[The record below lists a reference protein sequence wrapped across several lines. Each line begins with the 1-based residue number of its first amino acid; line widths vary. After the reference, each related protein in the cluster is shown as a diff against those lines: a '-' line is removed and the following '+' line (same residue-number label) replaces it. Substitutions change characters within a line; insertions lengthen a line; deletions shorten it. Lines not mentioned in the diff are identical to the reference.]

1 MKINLQDKRY
11 YSIGEVA
18 SKFNVNPSLIRFWEQ
33 EFKILNPKKN
43 SRGNRKFT
51 LKDIEAINKIY
62 FLLKEKGYT
71 IQGAKHYINNEKTSD
86 KLDIVNKLKLI
97 KDKLIEIRNQLW
109 LFFSQKN
116 SYRNTRKVKIFS
128 DLIF

>member
-51 LKDIEAINKIY
+51 LKDIEAISKIY

-71 IQGAKHYINNEKTSD
+71 IQGAKHFINNEKNSD

-97 KDKLIEIRNQLW
+97 KNKLIEIRNQL
-109 LFFSQKN
+109 
-116 SYRNTRKVKIFS
+116 
-128 DLIF
+128 

>member
-1 MKINLQDKRY
+1 MKINLQEKRY
-11 YSIGEVA
+11 FSIGEVA

-51 LKDIEAINKIY
+51 KKDIESLNKIY

-71 IQGAKHYINNEKTSD
+71 IQGAKDYISNEKSSNH
-86 KLDIVNKLKLI
+86 LNIVNKLKQI
-97 KDKLIEIRNQLW
+97 KNKLIEIREQL
-109 LFFSQKN
+109 
-116 SYRNTRKVKIFS
+116 
-128 DLIF
+128 

>member
-1 MKINLQDKRY
+1 MKINIQDKRY

-71 IQGAKHYINNEKTSD
+71 IQGAKDYINNEKTSN

-97 KDKLIEIRNQLW
+97 KDKLIEIRNQL
-109 LFFSQKN
+109 
-116 SYRNTRKVKIFS
+116 
-128 DLIF
+128 

>member
-1 MKINLQDKRY
+1 MLKKLEHYKKLQLCPIPQFQGYILNLLQVLKT
-11 YSIGEVA
+11 SSTSSFVA
-18 SKFNVNPSLIRFWEQ
+18 WEQ

-51 LKDIEAINKIY
+51 HKDIEAINKIY

-71 IQGAKHYINNEKTSD
+71 IQGAKHCINNEKTSD

-97 KDKLIEIRNQLW
+97 KDKLIEIRNQL
-109 LFFSQKN
+109 
-116 SYRNTRKVKIFS
+116 
-128 DLIF
+128 

>member
-1 MKINLQDKRY
+1 MKINLQEKRY

-33 EFKILNPKKN
+33 EFKLLNPKKN

-51 LKDIEAINKIY
+51 NTDIENINKIY

-71 IQGAKHYINNEKTSD
+71 IQGAKYYIRNEKTSK
-86 KLDIVNKLKLI
+86 KLDIVSKLKQI
-97 KDKLIEIRNQLW
+97 KDKLLEIRDQL
-109 LFFSQKN
+109 
-116 SYRNTRKVKIFS
+116 
-128 DLIF
+128 

>member
-1 MKINLQDKRY
+1 MKIELPEKRY

-18 SKFNVNPSLIRFWEQ
+18 SNFKVKTSLIRFWEQ

-51 LKDIEAINKIY
+51 TKDIENFKKIY

-71 IQGAKHYINNEKTSD
+71 IQGAKDFLKNNKKSLGKMDVIN
-86 KLDIVNKLKLI
+86 KLDTI
-97 KDKLIEIRNQLW
+97 KTKLIEIRDQL
-109 LFFSQKN
+109 
-116 SYRNTRKVKIFS
+116 
-128 DLIF
+128 

>member
-1 MKINLQDKRY
+1 MKINLKDKRY

-97 KDKLIEIRNQLW
+97 KDKLIEIRNQL
-109 LFFSQKN
+109 
-116 SYRNTRKVKIFS
+116 
-128 DLIF
+128 

>member
-1 MKINLQDKRY
+1 MKINLQEKRY

-33 EFKILNPKKN
+33 EFKLLNPKKN

-51 LKDIEAINKIY
+51 NTDIENINKIY

-71 IQGAKHYINNEKTSD
+71 IQGAKDYIRNEKKSK
-86 KLDIVNKLKLI
+86 KLDLVSKLKQI
-97 KDKLIEIRNQLW
+97 KDKLIEIRDQL
-109 LFFSQKN
+109 
-116 SYRNTRKVKIFS
+116 
-128 DLIF
+128 

>member
-1 MKINLQDKRY
+1 MKIELPEKRY

-18 SKFNVNPSLIRFWEQ
+18 SNFKVKTSLIRFWEQ

-51 LKDIEAINKIY
+51 IKDIENFKKIY

-71 IQGAKHYINNEKTSD
+71 IQGAKDFLKNNKKSLGKMDVIN
-86 KLDIVNKLKLI
+86 KLDTI
-97 KDKLIEIRNQLW
+97 KTKLIEIRDQL
-109 LFFSQKN
+109 
-116 SYRNTRKVKIFS
+116 
-128 DLIF
+128 

>member
-1 MKINLQDKRY
+1 MKINLQNKRY

-51 LKDIEAINKIY
+51 QKDIEVINKIY

-71 IQGAKHYINNEKTSD
+71 IQGAKDYINNENSSN
-86 KLDIVNKLKLI
+86 KLDIVNKLKSI
-97 KDKLIEIRNQLW
+97 KDKLIEIRKQL
-109 LFFSQKN
+109 
-116 SYRNTRKVKIFS
+116 
-128 DLIF
+128 

>member
-1 MKINLQDKRY
+1 MKIDLPEKRY

-18 SKFNVNPSLIRFWEQ
+18 SKFKVKTSLIRFWEQ

-51 LKDIEAINKIY
+51 SKDIENFNKIY

-71 IQGAKHYINNEKTSD
+71 IQGAKDYIKNNKKSLGRLEIITKLNFIKT
-86 KLDIVNKLKLI
+86 
-97 KDKLIEIRNQLW
+97 KLIEFRDQL
-109 LFFSQKN
+109 
-116 SYRNTRKVKIFS
+116 
-128 DLIF
+128 

>member
-51 LKDIEAINKIY
+51 HKDIEAINKIY
-62 FLLKEKGYT
+62 FLLTYM
-71 IQGAKHYINNEKTSD
+71 
-86 KLDIVNKLKLI
+86 LLI
-97 KDKLIEIRNQLW
+97 R
-109 LFFSQKN
+109 
-116 SYRNTRKVKIFS
+116 
-128 DLIF
+128 

>member
-18 SKFNVNPSLIRFWEQ
+18 LKFNVNPSLIRFWEQ

-51 LKDIEAINKIY
+51 HKDIEAINKIY

-71 IQGAKHYINNEKTSD
+71 IQGAKHYISNEKTSD

-97 KDKLIEIRNQLW
+97 KDKLIEIRNQL
-109 LFFSQKN
+109 
-116 SYRNTRKVKIFS
+116 
-128 DLIF
+128 

>member
-51 LKDIEAINKIY
+51 NKDIEAINKIY

-71 IQGAKHYINNEKTSD
+71 IQGAKHCINNEKTSD

-97 KDKLIEIRNQLW
+97 KDKLIEIRNQL
-109 LFFSQKN
+109 
-116 SYRNTRKVKIFS
+116 
-128 DLIF
+128 

>member
-1 MKINLQDKRY
+1 MKIDLPEKRY

-18 SKFNVNPSLIRFWEQ
+18 SKFQVKTSLIRFWEQ

-51 LKDIEAINKIY
+51 SKDIENFNKIY

-71 IQGAKHYINNEKTSD
+71 IQGAKDYIKNNSFMRLLESERIKEK
-86 KLDIVNKLKLI
+86 
-97 KDKLIEIRNQLW
+97 IRNFEHDMW
-109 LFFSQKN
+109 SW
-116 SYRNTRKVKIFS
+116 
-128 DLIF
+128 

>member
-33 EFKILNPKKN
+33 EFKLLNPKKN

-51 LKDIEAINKIY
+51 KTDIENINKNY
-62 FLLKEKGYT
+62 FLLKKNIT
-71 IQGAKHYINNEKTSD
+71 IRHCAFLAKIDNAD
-86 KLDIVNKLKLI
+86 
-97 KDKLIEIRNQLW
+97 
-109 LFFSQKN
+109 
-116 SYRNTRKVKIFS
+116 
-128 DLIF
+128 

>member
-1 MKINLQDKRY
+1 MKTNLQDKRY

-43 SRGNRKFT
+43 SRGYRKFT
-51 LKDIEAINKIY
+51 QKDIEVINKIY

-71 IQGAKHYINNEKTSD
+71 IQGANDYISKSKTSK
-86 KLDIVNKLKLI
+86 KLDLVNKLKLI
-97 KDKLIEIRNQLW
+97 KHKLIEIRNQL
-109 LFFSQKN
+109 
-116 SYRNTRKVKIFS
+116 
-128 DLIF
+128 

>member
-1 MKINLQDKRY
+1 MKIKIQEKRY
-11 YSIGEVA
+11 FSIGEVA

-51 LKDIEAINKIY
+51 KKDIESLNKIY

-71 IQGAKHYINNEKTSD
+71 IQGAKDYIRNEKSSNQ
-86 KLDIVNKLKLI
+86 LNIVNKLKQI
-97 KDKLIEIRNQLW
+97 KNKLIEIREQL
-109 LFFSQKN
+109 
-116 SYRNTRKVKIFS
+116 
-128 DLIF
+128 

>member
-51 LKDIEAINKIY
+51 VKDIEAINKIY

-97 KDKLIEIRNQLW
+97 KDKLIEIRNQL
-109 LFFSQKN
+109 
-116 SYRNTRKVKIFS
+116 
-128 DLIF
+128 

>member
-51 LKDIEAINKIY
+51 QKDIEAINKIY

-71 IQGAKHYINNEKTSD
+71 IQGAKHCINNEKTSD

-97 KDKLIEIRNQLW
+97 KDKLIEIRNQL
-109 LFFSQKN
+109 
-116 SYRNTRKVKIFS
+116 
-128 DLIF
+128 

>member
-18 SKFNVNPSLIRFWEQ
+18 TKFNVNPSLIRFWEQ

-51 LKDIEAINKIY
+51 HKDIDAINKIY
-62 FLLKEKGYT
+62 FFLKEKGYT
-71 IQGAKHYINNEKTSD
+71 IQGAKDYINNEKASE

-97 KDKLIEIRNQLW
+97 KEKLFEIRNQL
-109 LFFSQKN
+109 
-116 SYRNTRKVKIFS
+116 
-128 DLIF
+128 

>member
-1 MKINLQDKRY
+1 MKINIQEKRY

-33 EFKILNPKKN
+33 EFKLLNPKKN

-51 LKDIEAINKIY
+51 NTDIENINKIY

-71 IQGAKHYINNEKTSD
+71 IQGAKDYIRNEKTTK
-86 KLDIVNKLKLI
+86 KLDIVSKLKQI
-97 KDKLIEIRNQLW
+97 KYKLIEIRDQL
-109 LFFSQKN
+109 
-116 SYRNTRKVKIFS
+116 
-128 DLIF
+128 

>member
-51 LKDIEAINKIY
+51 HKDIDAVNKIY

-71 IQGAKHYINNEKTSD
+71 IQGAKYYINNKKTSN

-97 KDKLIEIRNQLW
+97 KEKLIEIRNQLW
-109 LFFSQKN
+109 LFFSQEN
-116 SYRNTRKVKIFS
+116 SYWNSCKIKIFS
-128 DLIF
+128 NLIF

>member
-18 SKFNVNPSLIRFWEQ
+18 LKFNVNPSLIRFWEQ

-51 LKDIEAINKIY
+51 HKYIEAINKIY

-71 IQGAKHYINNEKTSD
+71 IQGAKHYISNEKTSD

-97 KDKLIEIRNQLW
+97 KDKLIEIRNQL
-109 LFFSQKN
+109 
-116 SYRNTRKVKIFS
+116 
-128 DLIF
+128 

>member
-1 MKINLQDKRY
+1 MLCISVEEFLFWKKKQLSKGGDQQ
-11 YSIGEVA
+11 SFEVLLVCIGGI
-18 SKFNVNPSLIRFWEQ
+18 STSYLN
-33 EFKILNPKKN
+33 FKILNPKKN

-51 LKDIEAINKIY
+51 HKDIEAINKIY

-97 KDKLIEIRNQLW
+97 KDKLIEIRNQL
-109 LFFSQKN
+109 
-116 SYRNTRKVKIFS
+116 
-128 DLIF
+128 

>member
-1 MKINLQDKRY
+1 MKIKIQEKRY
-11 YSIGEVA
+11 FSIGEVA

-51 LKDIEAINKIY
+51 KKDIENLNKIY

-71 IQGAKHYINNEKTSD
+71 IQGAKDYISNEKSSNQ
-86 KLDIVNKLKLI
+86 LNIVNKLKQIKNKLI
-97 KDKLIEIRNQLW
+97 KIREQL
-109 LFFSQKN
+109 
-116 SYRNTRKVKIFS
+116 
-128 DLIF
+128 

>member
-51 LKDIEAINKIY
+51 FKDI
-62 FLLKEKGYT
+62 
-71 IQGAKHYINNEKTSD
+71 
-86 KLDIVNKLKLI
+86 
-97 KDKLIEIRNQLW
+97 
-109 LFFSQKN
+109 
-116 SYRNTRKVKIFS
+116 
-128 DLIF
+128 